1 MTWGTISSTPVALR
15 SAGSIAR
22 SGLGDGGGPFRIVDT
37 SHREVLA
44 HKMASRAK
52 RSLSDRAAALD
63 PSKKRSSGSHTLRRS
78 VLDSTGGLR
87 DINDSTRSP
96 RGGGGGAELSPAART
111 LLGRAGK
118 STGGSGDQGTDVGRR
133 LRAVARAREVE
144 SRDRMRRERWS
155 ASPAPSMGFDEHF
168 PDDEFETVRLK
179 GGV

>member
-15 SAGSIAR
+15 SAGSVAR

-63 PSKKRSSGSHTLRRS
+63 PSKKRSSGSNTLRRS

-96 RGGGGGAELSPAART
+96 RGGGGGADLSPAART

-118 STGGSGDQGTDVGRR
+118 SVGTSSGQDTVVGRR

-168 PDDEFETVRLK
+168 PDDEFDRVRLK